1 VIALDLLG
9 IGDKLLI
16 DVQEGGLVKDREE
29 GSPFLEVDV
38 DAAVREQTRRNLE
51 RLLRSLGAK
60 GLAALDVQESLW
72 VELSAG
78 LASLLDLALELLCRN
93 CQ

>member
-1 VIALDLLG
+1 MIALDLLG
-9 IGDKLLI
+9 IGNKLLI

-51 RLLRSLGAK
+51 
-60 GLAALDVQESLW
+60 
-72 VELSAG
+72 
-78 LASLLDLALELLCRN
+78 
-93 CQ
+93 